1 MRAFLLMPL
10 LALTGCFSLDP
21 FLYTP
26 GKTDR
31 YKLDPAGAT
40 PEETVSADRLE
51 AVTIPVNEQATIAAA
66 YVKGSE
72 QPPRAYVIFFHGKG
86 GTLDSANGRAKRW
99 ANMGFDVLFFDYRGW
114 GLSTSVTPTEATIL
128 EDTRAVRSWMLGRIG
143 AVNADHL
150 VYYGHSLGSATSTQ
164 LAEVEPPALLIL
176 ESAFA
181 SIHDFETDSSGM
193 DFPVGFIA
201 SATWPTVD
209 RVKNIHV
216 PLLLVHGLADEFV
229 RPEFSQKIHANANE
243 PKQLELIE
251 GAAHGNIPD
260 TMAPG
265 EYAKLIQTFIGAHLR
280 P

>member
-1 MRAFLLMPL
+1 MRTFLLTAVL
-10 LALTGCFSLDP
+10 SLSGCFSLDP

-26 GKTDR
+26 GKTDQ
-31 YKLDPAGAT
+31 YTLEPSGEE
-40 PEETVSADRLE
+40 PEETVTAERIE
-51 AVTIPVNEQATIAAA
+51 RVTIPVGEQDTIQAA

-72 QPPRAYVIFFHGKG
+72 QPPRAFVIFFHGKG
-86 GTLDSANGRAKRW
+86 GTLDSAFSRTKRW
-99 ANMGFDVLFFDYRGW
+99 SNMGYDVLVFDYRGW
-114 GLSTSVTPTEATIL
+114 GLSTNLTPSEATIL
-128 EDTRAVRSWMLGRIG
+128 QDTKAVRAWMLGRIG
-143 AVNADHL
+143 AANADRL

-164 LAEVEPPALLIL
+164 QAEAEPPAVLVL

-209 RVKNIHV
+209 RVRSLHM

-229 RPEFSQKIHANANE
+229 RPEFSEKIYANANE
-243 PKQLELIE
+243 PKQLELVP
-251 GAAHGNIPD
+251 GAAHGNIPE
-260 TMAPG
+260 TMEPG
-265 EYAKLIQTFIGAHLR
+265 EYARVITTFIDGHL

>member
-1 MRAFLLMPL
+1 MRTFLLTAVL
-10 LALTGCFSLDP
+10 SLSGCFSLDP

-26 GKTDR
+26 GKTDQ
-31 YKLDPAGAT
+31 YTLEPSGEE
-40 PEETVSADRLE
+40 PEETVSAERIE
-51 AVTIPVNEQATIAAA
+51 RVTIPVGEQDSIQAA

-72 QPPRAYVIFFHGKG
+72 QPPRAFVIFFHGKG
-86 GTLDSANGRAKRW
+86 GTLDSAFSRAKRW
-99 ANMGFDVLFFDYRGW
+99 SNMGYDVLVFDYRGW
-114 GLSTSVTPTEATIL
+114 GLSTSLTPNEATIL
-128 EDTRAVRSWMLGRIG
+128 QDTKAVRAWMLGRIG
-143 AVNADHL
+143 AANADRL

-164 LAEVEPPALLIL
+164 EAEAEPPAVLVL

-209 RVKNIHV
+209 RVKSLHM

-229 RPEFSQKIHANANE
+229 RPEFSQKIYANANE
-243 PKQLELIE
+243 PKQLELVP
-251 GAAHGNIPD
+251 GAAHGNIPE

-265 EYAKLIQTFIGAHLR
+265 EYARVITTFIAGHL